1 MKIFEGNVRKMSL
14 SGYIFSLIQGN
25 CVRNTPISEQG
36 ILVLNLFE
44 LKLTARL
51 MYCLKSILLLSCIRF
66 FSMQHLYSRFCLF
79 KDYLLTRLWSLLINM
94 KTRKYNGMK
103 RKTFLL
109 LIIAIIALSVY
120 STYGQTKSDS
130 LKQALQV
137 TTSDSLRVQI
147 LASLSE
153 EYQYM
158 DVDVAQ
164 AYATE
169 LYTLAEKYNWEWA
182 KAFYN
187 KRQAFLYTVK
197 GDYASALKFDNSYW
211 QSVRIMKDSLQQYIA
226 LNSIGDDYADLMVYD
241 EAYYYFM
248 QAFKAARK
256 VDDSLY
262 MAISLLNL
270 GHVFKELHQYDLAFN
285 HFNLSRQI
293 SKKINDHDG
302 EAFIEHEIGELYMYK
317 KEFGNARE
325 HITIASRIIKARK
338 IKFLEPRSIT
348 LFGKLNL
355 EEQYYEDALA
365 YYDTAFQAY
374 SSSRNLWGIAITKLG
389 KAKVF
394 ARQNNLSAA
403 KTLVDE
409 AMFTAHL
416 LNANRLEI
424 ECNEQLSLLAE
435 LRGDFKE
442 SLDYF
447 KMYKAQQD
455 SLFNQKI
462 VEKLY
467 QDFRTETETKDSEI
481 AVLSQ
486 TQAMQADEIKRQGFI
501 RNILAMSASLT
512 AILLF
517 SVYRSGQRKIKIN
530 KLLLEHQE
538 EIKSRTVELEQLNQV
553 KDKFFSIIS
562 HDLRSPINA
571 LSGILDLMD
580 RGQLKP
586 EEFSQLVKELKIQ
599 FSHTKTLINNLL
611 DWALLQMDTLK
622 IQTEKINLHKLV
634 DDNLKLLSSLHLK
647 DIEMINH
654 LPENIYAL
662 ADPNTINLVFRNLIL
677 NSIKFTEN
685 GGKIWV
691 DTKEDGNELVI
702 SVSDN
707 GVGIAPE
714 VQSLLFEKTSAYT
727 TRGTAN
733 EKGTGLGLILCK
745 EFVERNG
752 GKIWV
757 TSEVGK
763 GSTFSFTLKK
773 G

>member
-1 MKIFEGNVRKMSL
+1 
-14 SGYIFSLIQGN
+14 
-25 CVRNTPISEQG
+25 
-36 ILVLNLFE
+36 
-44 LKLTARL
+44 
-51 MYCLKSILLLSCIRF
+51 
-66 FSMQHLYSRFCLF
+66 
-79 KDYLLTRLWSLLINM
+79 
-94 KTRKYNGMK
+94 MK
-103 RKTFLL
+103 RQLFFL
-109 LIIAIIALSVY
+109 LIIPIIAGTHS
-120 STYGQTKSDS
+120 SHGQTRSDS

-137 TTSDSLRVQI
+137 VTSDSLRVKI

-153 EYQYM
+153 EYQYI
-158 DVDVAQ
+158 DVDEAQ
-164 AYATE
+164 AYAADV
-169 LYTLAEKYNWEWA
+169 LKLAKKYNWEWA
-182 KAFYN
+182 KAEYN
-187 KRQAFLYTVK
+187 KRQAFLYTIK

-211 QSVRIMKDSLQQYIA
+211 QSVRIMKDSLQHYIA

-241 EAYYYFM
+241 EAYSYFM

-302 EAFIEHEIGELYMYK
+302 EAFIELEIGELYMYK

-338 IKFLEPRSIT
+338 IKFLESRSIT

-394 ARQNNLSAA
+394 ARQNNLTEA

-416 LNANRLEI
+416 LNANRLAI

-442 SLDYF
+442 SLAYF
-447 KMYKAQQD
+447 KVYKSQQD

-467 QDFRTETETKDSEI
+467 QDFRFETETKDSEI
-481 AVLSQ
+481 AELNR
-486 TQAMQADEIKRQGFI
+486 ARANQADEIKHQGFI
-501 RNILAMSASLT
+501 RNILAVSAALT

-517 SVYRSGQRKIKIN
+517 TVYRSGQRKIKIN
-530 KLLLEHQE
+530 KLLLEHQK
-538 EIKSRTVELEQLNQV
+538 EIKCRTIELEQLNQV

-599 FSHTKTLINNLL
+599 FSHTKTLIKNLL
-611 DWALLQMDTLK
+611 DWALVQMDKLK
-622 IQTEKINLHKLV
+622 IQVERINLRKLI
-634 DDNLKLLSSLHLK
+634 DENLKLLSSLHLK
-647 DIEMINH
+647 EIEMINN

-662 ADPNTINLVFRNLIL
+662 ADQNTINLVFRNLIL
-677 NSIKFTEN
+677 NSIKFTES

-691 DTKEDGNELVI
+691 DVKENGNELVI

-714 VQSLLFEKTSAYT
+714 VQSLLFEKTSGYT

-757 TSEVGK
+757 NSEVGK